1 MKTLKR
7 RPLSLAIAGVLSLLC
22 ADDLSAQAPADE
34 PVLEESGSGSEVV
47 LKAVSVK
54 SQQVAGQQL
63 SGPQFDIKST
73 QTTFDLKAI
82 QELQPANVF
91 DILADVPSVD
101 LTGGPRANGISIN
114 IRGFGDNEDVLT
126 IVDGALKN
134 FEKYRFGNVLPEP
147 ELLRE
152 LTVSRGPASVLQG
165 SGAIGGVIEMETKDA
180 ADFLKGDDRL
190 GGFVKLGYA
199 DNNNELL
206 TIGTLYGRPTES
218 TDALLSFTRRDS
230 DDLELSTGDEL
241 PYSAAS
247 PEAWLGKAEWTLD
260 SAVLGVSYSA
270 TSTAGLELFDAS
282 AFRNGVNGRVHRK
295 TDDQTWASYLNFDPA
310 HDWIDGQVSVAY
322 SDARVDEQSVSADGQ
337 LLPRG
342 WDFEYDIWSGRA
354 HNKATLLST
363 TNQILTLQ
371 FGVQAIEEKR
381 TTRITSLNGEASTES
396 QLSQP
401 SGKTLNWGS
410 YLQAAWDIYNA
421 TATVGYRWDR
431 NSSEVLQAES
441 RALLQANGLPTRID
455 QREGLLN
462 YRLDY
467 HFESLPVT
475 LFHSYVET
483 VRYPKL
489 DEYFTQSNFSHCV
502 RDSSPAEILVSQLQ
516 ASQRETRAGIATATQ
531 STGNSIT
538 AFTERENAA
547 RDNQIALL
555 EAQRA
560 AWIAAGQAAV
570 NDGAWTQTQYDAALL
585 QTNQITD
592 NAIGQAQLIAQN
604 NIGIYSN
611 QVNDSLAATVT
622 ALQSNYIAQLAAAGI
637 SDPDIDLASLTLP
650 TKTTLPEPY
659 ESLQVCGALYE
670 PEYARNREWGIAYA
684 SSALLTDNDQLQMKF
699 TYYITRV
706 SNLLESINSNPAD
719 PASQPGREKVW
730 GYELE
735 STYIIDGWRFDL
747 AYNKGKGEIGGFRL
761 VDNPNGT
768 SALDSRIYRYDTH
781 RKYDMPADE
790 IALTT
795 RWISPGLAWEF
806 GVRASYK
813 YGRDAKE
820 FISDNSAEAVVVRQS
835 SITQYDLFA
844 GWKPLKNTQ
853 LRLSIDNANNTRYK
867 IPGGVDADDSLVLGN
882 YNTGRNVKFS
892 VTQYF

>member
-1 MKTLKR
+1 MKTLQR
-7 RPLSLAIAGVLSLLC
+7 HPLFLAIAGAVSLLC
-22 ADDLSAQAPADE
+22 VADDVNAQANE
-34 PVLEESGSGSEVV
+34 PILEDSTSQQEVV
-47 LKAVSVK
+47 LKAVNVK

-63 SGPQFDIKST
+63 SGPQFDIKNT

-82 QELQPANVF
+82 QELQPSNVF

-126 IVDGALKN
+126 IVDGAVKN
-134 FEKYRFGNVLPEP
+134 FEKYRFGNVMPEP

-180 ADFLKGDDRL
+180 ADFLKNGDRF

-206 TIGTLYGRPTES
+206 TIGSLYGRPTES
-218 TDALLSFTRRDS
+218 TDALISFTKRDS
-230 DDLELSTGDEL
+230 DNLELSTGDEL

-260 SAVLGVSYSA
+260 NAVFGISYSD
-270 TSTAGLELFDAS
+270 TSTAGLELFDTS

-295 TDDQTWASYLNFDPA
+295 TEDQTWASYLNFDPA
-310 HDWIDGQVSVAY
+310 SEWIDGQVSIAY
-322 SDARVDEQSVSADGQ
+322 SDAHVEEQSIGANGQ
-337 LLPRG
+337 VLPRG

-363 TNQILTLQ
+363 SNQILALQ

-381 TTRITSLNGEASTES
+381 TTRITDLNGNASTES

-410 YLQAAWDIYNA
+410 YLQAVWDIYNV
-421 TATVGYRWDR
+421 TATVGYRWDH
-431 NSSEVLQAES
+431 NNSEVLQAES
-441 RALLQANGLPTRID
+441 RTLLQTNGLPTRIE

-467 HFESLPVT
+467 HFESVPIT
-475 LFHSYVET
+475 LFHSYVEAA
-483 VRYPKL
+483 RYPKL
-489 DEYFTQSNFSHCV
+489 DEYFTQSNFSRCV
-502 RDSSPAEILVSQLQ
+502 RDSSSAEILVSQLQ
-516 ASQRETRAGIATATQ
+516 ASQRETQANIANATQ
-531 STGNSIT
+531 IANNNIST
-538 AFTERENAA
+538 FTTTENTS
-547 RDNQIALL
+547 RDNQIAAL
-555 EAQRA
+555 EAQRN
-560 AWIAAGQAAV
+560 AWITAGQAAV
-570 NDGAWTQTQYDAALL
+570 TNGLWTQAQYDAALV

-592 NAIGQAQLIAQN
+592 NSIAQVQSIAQN
-604 NIGIYSN
+604 NIGFYSN
-611 QVNDSLAATVT
+611 QINNSLSSTVA
-622 ALQSNYIAQLAAAGI
+622 ALQGNYTAQLTAAGI
-637 SDPDIDLASLTLP
+637 SDPNIDLANLAYP

-670 PEYARNREWGIAYA
+670 PERAKNREWGVAYA
-684 SSALLTDNDQLQMKF
+684 SSALLTDDDKLQMKF
-699 TYYITRV
+699 TYYITKV
-706 SNLLESINSNPAD
+706 KNLLESINTDPDD
-719 PASQPGREKVW
+719 PASQPGKEKVW

-747 AYNKGKGEIGGFRL
+747 AYNKGKGEISGFRL
-761 VDNPNGT
+761 SDNPNGT
-768 SALDSRIYRYDTH
+768 NALDSSIYSYDTLK
-781 RKYDMPADE
+781 KYDMPADE

-795 RWISPGLAWEF
+795 RWISPNLAWEF
-806 GVRASYK
+806 GVRTSYK
-813 YGRDAKE
+813 YSRDAKE
-820 FISDNSAEAVVVRQS
+820 FISDNSAEAVVVKQS

-844 GWKPLKNTQ
+844 GWKPLENTQ
-853 LRLSIDNANNTRYK
+853 LRLSVDNASNTRYK
-867 IPGGVDADDSLVLGN
+867 TPGGIGADGSLVLGN